1 MPSPL
6 IAPVCSYGLLC
17 QHQPA
22 VSMYLADCPSE
33 IFQIFD
39 AAAKDVVLELFP
51 SEFEANLLLSAAIQH
66 KWWLPRSV

>member
-1 MPSPL
+1 
-6 IAPVCSYGLLC
+6 
-17 QHQPA
+17 
-22 VSMYLADCPSE
+22 MYLADCPSE